1 MNVCTRS
8 PLLTSS
14 RLKDARACQR
24 LHHLRYGLGYR
35 PLEDA
40 AVLRF
45 GTLVHAGLEAW
56 WKAQRDER
64 LEAALSAVTG
74 EADAFERV
82 RAEEMLR
89 GYHLRWSAEPYE
101 VLAVEASF
109 DAPLRNPATGHVSR
123 TWRLAGKVDAIVR
136 DTRDGRTL
144 LVEHKTSSEDVGPGS
159 DYWKRLRMDGQVSVY
174 FEGAK
179 ALGFEVD
186 GCLYDVL
193 AKPGL
198 RPAKATPPESR
209 KYRKDGA
216 LYAGQREAD
225 ETPEEY
231 RARLVEAIATE
242 PHRYFQRGEVVRL
255 DGEVDDALWDV
266 WQMGQ
271 QLREAELAGR
281 APRNPD
287 ACLRYGRACSFF
299 GVCSGEASLDDAT
312 RFIRSTEVH
321 PELQHA

>member
-1 MNVCTRS
+1 MTACTRS
-8 PLLTSS
+8 PLLTAS

-56 WKAQRDER
+56 WKAQGDER
-64 LEAALSAVTG
+64 LEAALAAITG
-74 EADAFERV
+74 EADAYERV
-82 RAEEMLR
+82 RAEVMLH

-109 DAPLRNPATGHVSR
+109 DAPLRNPATGRTSQ

-136 DTRDGRTL
+136 DRRDGRTL

-174 FEGAK
+174 FEGAR
-179 ALGFEVD
+179 ALDFQVD
-186 GCLYDVL
+186 ACLYDVL

-198 RPAKATPPESR
+198 RPAKATAPEAR

-216 LYAGQREAD
+216 LYAGQREVD
-225 ETPEEY
+225 ETPEEFH
-231 RARLVEAIATE
+231 ARLVESIAAE

-271 QLREAELAGR
+271 QLREAELAER

-312 RFIRSTEVH
+312 RFTRSTEVH